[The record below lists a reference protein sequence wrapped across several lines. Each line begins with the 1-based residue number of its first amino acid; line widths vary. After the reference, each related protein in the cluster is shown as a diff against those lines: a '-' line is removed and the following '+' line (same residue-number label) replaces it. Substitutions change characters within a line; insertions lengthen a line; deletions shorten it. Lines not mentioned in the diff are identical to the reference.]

1 MRKLERVLKGLAN
14 RRRLAIVKL
23 LMGERDLAVGD
34 IAAAIRLSEKST
46 SKHLRILTHVGA
58 LEHDQK
64 SRYMF
69 YRIANG
75 PDSTLAKL
83 FAIIAHSRE

>member
-1 MRKLERVLKGLAN
+1 MRKLERTLKGLAN

-23 LMGERDLAVGD
+23 LMSEQELAMSD

-46 SKHLRILTHVGA
+46 SKHLRILTHIGA

-64 SRYMF
+64 SRFMF
-69 YRIANG
+69 YRIASG
-75 PDSTLAKL
+75 PDALLARL
-83 FAIIAHSRE
+83 LAIIAHSRE